1 MNVEPLVPLQQRIA
15 AATEEGVALLAA
27 LRERIVRLN
36 LPGEAIHI
44 PEFEA
49 AKFTLEHDKYNGKET
64 LMASFYPSP
73 RYRAGVVLFHSD
85 GSCFAEYHV
94 MRPHAAK
101 PQWFIESVEAW
112 VSGSEIKTDMRLA
125 LMPK

>member
-1 MNVEPLVPLQQRIA
+1 MEQLEQRKAAVVEQGR
-15 AATEEGVALLAA
+15 ALLLA
-27 LRERIVRLN
+27 LRNRVAQFN
-36 LPGEAIHI
+36 LPGAPVSI

-49 AKFTLEHDKYNGKET
+49 AQFTLEYDKYNGRQT

-73 RYRAGVVLFHSD
+73 HYRAGVLLFHFD

-94 MRPHAAK
+94 MRPHPTK
-101 PQWFIESVEAW
+101 PQYFIESVEAW
-112 VSGSEIKTDMRLA
+112 VSGGEIKTDTRLV